1 LGGPFYAGWDLRRV
15 SRSVLPP
22 LTARPCVCISV
33 TKCRYSG
40 VSGRGG
46 RRGPP
51 LYVEPCLK
59 CASVDST
66 CSLLS
71 ISLLFTKQ
79 CGRIDTLSGLRA
91 GRRPV
96 ERTTRASC
104 WALCPPGRAA
114 RGRGHTPA
122 PHGRRAPLM
131 AHEATPRGRHSVHA
145 CSCRVRHVFGQ
156 DQRAKVVIWLLEAEG
171 RQQIRRTWRT

>member
-66 CSLLS
+66 CSLLF

-79 CGRIDTLSGLRA
+79 CDRIDTLSGLRA
-91 GRRPV
+91 GRRPDDV
-96 ERTTRASC
+96 ADVARPTVGRSAPRGPRRGARAHPSAARPLRATHGTRGHSPR
-104 WALCPPGRAA
+104 PPQRACMFMPRAA
-114 RGRGHTPA
+114 RVRPGP
-122 PHGRRAPLM
+122 
-131 AHEATPRGRHSVHA
+131 ESQ
-145 CSCRVRHVFGQ
+145 SCNL
-156 DQRAKVVIWLLEAEG
+156 AS
-171 RQQIRRTWRT
+171 